1 MRIRAVV
8 LAIIAIMLAGCS
20 GWASEQ
26 PLIPAAERD
35 RVGLSGTY
43 RSEDGWVRI
52 TPVADTLYL
61 IEDADPDANVEDA
74 DEKPSEVAFD
84 LLRSRVSR
92 DDPADAQ
99 PVRDYLLQAR
109 QVDDLGDVRYF
120 YTIVTL
126 TGPADAP
133 SASFSTFDMLC
144 ADATRAFAVREDDG
158 FCIFDDYR
166 KLRAAAIDALA
177 WHDDAR
183 MEISETQYKL
193 VDPSAP

>member
-8 LAIIAIMLAGCS
+8 LAIVAIMLAGCS

-26 PLIPAAERD
+26 PLIPPAERD
-35 RVGLSGTY
+35 PVGLSGTY
-43 RSEDGWVRI
+43 RSETGWVRI
-52 TPVADTLYL
+52 TPVADTLYMV
-61 IEDADPDANVEDA
+61 EDADPDPNREDS
-74 DEKPSEVAFD
+74 DEEPSEVAFD

-92 DDPADAQ
+92 DDLGDAE

-120 YTIVTL
+120 YTVVTL

-133 SASFSTFDMLC
+133 SGSFSSFDMLC
-144 ADATRAFAVREDDG
+144 ADATRAFAVREEEG

-166 KLRAAAIDALA
+166 KLRAAALDALA

-183 MEISETQYKL
+183 MEISETQYNL